1 MYEGNDKYINNN
13 AFLGEMSIAK
23 IKEIRNKDYKVKF
36 RVDINSQLTILISI
50 ESLGLKKEEII

>member
-1 MYEGNDKYINNN
+1 
-13 AFLGEMSIAK
+13 MSIDK